1 MVSNKPYVTGKR
13 LFDFF
18 AALCALIVLSAPL
31 LIIAVVIKLTSR
43 GPVIHWSRRIGRNNT
58 IFLMA
63 KFRTMRIDTPQVA
76 THLLEN
82 PDRYVTP
89 IGRFLRKFSLDE
101 LPQLLNII
109 KGDISVVGPRPALFN
124 QDDLRE
130 LRTRRGIHALMPG
143 LTGWAQINGRDELS
157 IPVKV
162 QLDEYYLLHMSFLF
176 DIKIILL
183 TITKV
188 LKKEGIT
195 H

>member
-1 MVSNKPYVTGKR
+1 MVQGKSYIVVKR
-13 LFDFF
+13 LFDIV
-18 AALCALIVLSAPL
+18 AAMCTLIVLSAPL
-31 LIIAVVIKLTSR
+31 LIIALFIKLTSR
-43 GPVIHWSRRIGRNNT
+43 GPVIHWSRRIGKNNT

-63 KFRTMRIDTPQVA
+63 KFRTMCIDTPQVA

-89 IGRFLRKFSLDE
+89 IGRFLRKYSLDE
-101 LPQLLNII
+101 LPQLFNII
-109 KGDISVVGPRPALFN
+109 KDDISVVGPRPALFN

-130 LRTRRGIHALMPG
+130 LRTRKGVHALMPG

-162 QLDEYYLLHMSFLF
+162 ELDEYYLLHRSFLF

-183 TITKV
+183 TVIKV
-188 LKKEGIT
+188 LKKEGVT